1 MPVSENAGC
10 HFQYNRSGVSRGV
23 EGTFNSPRHPA
34 NYPHDIRCLYDFN
47 GFAGDHIRIVFES
60 FKVTNISRSVAGDHI
75 RIVFESFKVTNISRS
90 VDSKLLSFQSGHYAI
105 SVLMDTVL
113 TVDMWVD
120 LVVLLVTSPDVM
132 VSCIWLAAAALI
144 I

>member
-47 GFAGDHIRIVFES
+47 GF
-60 FKVTNISRSVAGDHI
+60 AGDHI